1 MYIVHSMGS
10 LSKLQFSLISD
21 DQYESILIVA
31 VANKKTVVSNVIDQY
46 WSILINIDQYW
57 SISINI
63 DQHWS
68 MTLENY
74 SFLRSATIN
83 MDMWCLVANFLSSK
97 VDPQRQELCLLRL
110 WCRCGRALQGQGGD
124 LRWNGSLRYHRLF
137 ASNPRKVSG
146 NWIGVFLIVDYVD
159 WLSQPER
166 SLGINRLEFRRRTQV
181 LFFEVVLVVV
191 KLWGTENAEVSETW
205 LRLSEVGC

>member
-1 MYIVHSMGS
+1 MS
-10 LSKLQFSLISD
+10 
-21 DQYESILIVA
+21 SI
-31 VANKKTVVSNVIDQY
+31 NIDQY
-46 WSILINIDQYW
+46 WSILIHIDQYW
-57 SISINI
+57 STLIDDIGKLQFSSISD
-63 DQHWS
+63 DQYGHV
-68 MTLENY
+68 
-74 SFLRSATIN
+74 
-83 MDMWCLVANFLSSK
+83 VANFLSSK

-159 WLSQPER
+159 WLSQRER